1 MKFDFNALNFE
12 ILDANTNAYPDIFI
26 NQNGVTFTKKVLDDL
41 NYPAFV
47 LCQLDAKNKVF
58 AVRMCKSSE
67 QRGYKFSKPKGEQ
80 KATVSITNKN
90 LVDPIRAAMEG
101 VWQSDKR
108 YRVRGFWV
116 ADAKTMCFD
125 LSEGV
130 QEDYRNA
137 ASDNESEE
145 LIGERIV
152 HRLNFR
158 MTVGQAHYGLAPC
171 LNKGGYLQIVTHK
184 GQISEM

>member
-67 QRGYKFSKPKGEQ
+67 QRATSSPSRRVSRKPRSASPTRIWLTPFVPLWRAFGKAINAIVCVAFGSQTQ
-80 KATVSITNKN
+80 KRCVLTSPRVCRRIIEMPPAIVKARNKSVNELFTV
-90 LVDPIRAAMEG
+90 
-101 VWQSDKR
+101 
-108 YRVRGFWV
+108 
-116 ADAKTMCFD
+116 
-125 LSEGV
+125 
-130 QEDYRNA
+130 
-137 ASDNESEE
+137 
-145 LIGERIV
+145 
-152 HRLNFR
+152 
-158 MTVGQAHYGLAPC
+158 
-171 LNKGGYLQIVTHK
+171 
-184 GQISEM
+184 

>member
-12 ILDANTNAYPDIFI
+12 VLDANTNAYPDIFI

-80 KATVSITNKN
+80 KATVSNN
-90 LVDPIRAAMEG
+90 NM
-101 VWQSDKR
+101 
-108 YRVRGFWV
+108 
-116 ADAKTMCFD
+116 
-125 LSEGV
+125 
-130 QEDYRNA
+130 N
-137 ASDNESEE
+137 SDNSSS
-145 LIGERIV
+145 GANSV
-152 HRLNFR
+152 F
-158 MTVGQAHYGLAPC
+158 APPE
-171 LNKGGYLQIVTHK
+171 NKRTFGRHAA
-184 GQISEM
+184 

>member
-12 ILDANTNAYPDIFI
+12 VLDANTNAYPDIFI

-108 YRVRGFWV
+108 YRERGFWV

-130 QEDYRNA
+130 QEDYRNT
-137 ASDNESEE
+137 ASDSESEE
-145 LIGERIV
+145 
-152 HRLNFR
+152 
-158 MTVGQAHYGLAPC
+158 
-171 LNKGGYLQIVTHK
+171 
-184 GQISEM
+184 

>member
-67 QRGYKFSKPKGEQ
+67 Q

-145 LIGERIV
+145 
-152 HRLNFR
+152 
-158 MTVGQAHYGLAPC
+158 
-171 LNKGGYLQIVTHK
+171 
-184 GQISEM
+184 

>member
-1 MKFDFNALNFE
+1 MALYSDIVMDHFMHPRNVGEIENPDGVGQVGNAKCGDIMKMYLKIRDNV
-12 ILDANTNAYPDIFI
+12 I
-26 NQNGVTFTKKVLDDL
+26 QGTFTKKVLDDL

-145 LIGERIV
+145 
-152 HRLNFR
+152 
-158 MTVGQAHYGLAPC
+158 
-171 LNKGGYLQIVTHK
+171 
-184 GQISEM
+184 

>member
-1 MKFDFNALNFE
+1 MSLTWGT
-12 ILDANTNAYPDIFI
+12 L
-26 NQNGVTFTKKVLDDL
+26 
-41 NYPAFV
+41 
-47 LCQLDAKNKVF
+47 
-58 AVRMCKSSE
+58 

-130 QEDYRNA
+130 QEDYRNT
-137 ASDNESEE
+137 ASDSESEE
-145 LIGERIV
+145 
-152 HRLNFR
+152 
-158 MTVGQAHYGLAPC
+158 
-171 LNKGGYLQIVTHK
+171 
-184 GQISEM
+184 

>member
-1 MKFDFNALNFE
+1 
-12 ILDANTNAYPDIFI
+12 
-26 NQNGVTFTKKVLDDL
+26 
-41 NYPAFV
+41 
-47 LCQLDAKNKVF
+47 
-58 AVRMCKSSE
+58 MCKSSE

-130 QEDYRNA
+130 QEDYRNT

-145 LIGERIV
+145 
-152 HRLNFR
+152 
-158 MTVGQAHYGLAPC
+158 
-171 LNKGGYLQIVTHK
+171 
-184 GQISEM
+184 

>member
-101 VWQSDKR
+101 KNGKQSTSPHR
-108 YRVRGFWV
+108 P
-116 ADAKTMCFD
+116 TTPLP
-125 LSEGV
+125 LSASLPGTTR
-130 QEDYRNA
+130 RNA
-137 ASDNESEE
+137 A
-145 LIGERIV
+145 V
-152 HRLNFR
+152 K
-158 MTVGQAHYGLAPC
+158 C
-171 LNKGGYLQIVTHK
+171 
-184 GQISEM
+184 

>member
-1 MKFDFNALNFE
+1 
-12 ILDANTNAYPDIFI
+12 
-26 NQNGVTFTKKVLDDL
+26 
-41 NYPAFV
+41 
-47 LCQLDAKNKVF
+47 
-58 AVRMCKSSE
+58 MCKSSE

-101 VWQSDKR
+101 VWQAINAI
-108 YRVRGFWV
+108 VCV
-116 ADAKTMCFD
+116 AFGSQTQNDVFD

-145 LIGERIV
+145 
-152 HRLNFR
+152 
-158 MTVGQAHYGLAPC
+158 
-171 LNKGGYLQIVTHK
+171 
-184 GQISEM
+184 

>member
-80 KATVSITNKN
+80 KATAVSYTHLSRFFE
-90 LVDPIRAAMEG
+90 LVP
-101 VWQSDKR
+101 VL
-108 YRVRGFWV
+108 RV
-116 ADAKTMCFD
+116 
-125 LSEGV
+125 
-130 QEDYRNA
+130 
-137 ASDNESEE
+137 
-145 LIGERIV
+145 
-152 HRLNFR
+152 
-158 MTVGQAHYGLAPC
+158 APHLC
-171 LNKGGYLQIVTHK
+171 KLGRCNCG
-184 GQISEM
+184 